1 MKAFLLAA
9 GLGTRLRPLTDRLP
23 KPLIPIH
30 GRPLLSWWLDLLE
43 LHAVDQVLINLHYR
57 PDQIRA
63 FADHYHG
70 PVRISLV
77 MEEELLGSAGTLHAN
92 RSFVEGAD
100 SFLIL
105 YADNITTVDLSA
117 LIDFNRS
124 RPSMLTVGLF
134 HADNP
139 RGSGIVALDND
150 GTIVHFIE
158 KPENPTSDLAS
169 AGVFVASQDLLAE
182 LDPAGRRP
190 YDLGAHVMPG
200 LVGRMNG
207 VEIQG
212 YLRDIGT
219 HESLARAERE
229 FAPISFPRQ

>member
-23 KPLIPIH
+23 KPLVPIH

-43 LHAVDQVLINLHYR
+43 RHAVDQVLINLHYL
-57 PDQIRA
+57 PDQIRS
-63 FADHYHG
+63 FADDYDG
-70 PVRISLV
+70 PVHISLV
-77 MEEELLGSAGTLHAN
+77 MEEALLGSAGTIHAN
-92 RSFVEGAD
+92 RDFVDGEE

-105 YADNITTVDLSA
+105 YADNITTVDLGA
-117 LIDFNRS
+117 LLDFNR
-124 RPSMLTVGLF
+124 RNPAPLTVGLF
-134 HADNP
+134 HAENP
-139 RGSGIVALDND
+139 RGSGIVMLDD
-150 GTIVHFIE
+150 AGTIVDFIE

-169 AGVFVASQDLLAE
+169 AGVFVARPELLAE

-190 YDLGAHVMPG
+190 YDFGAHVMPG

-229 FAPISFPRQ
+229 FVPISSNSQ